1 MGSVRLDKLTEE
13 GVLPPSSSPLFAHH
27 TPPTYCPPIDA
38 RTMVLKD
45 ISPLSSLLFSSFFFF
60 SVLRRLASTLSSSSI
75 QSSSAG
81 RSSGLSESAVLGIV
95 LEGCVA
101 SFIVAALLMVVCL
114 AKPEESPETGKK
126 TAKREGSIK
135 KKPAAADDQ
144 EKDNKIMFFIGDSHA
159 FNLDDLLRASA
170 EVLGK
175 GTFGVTYKAALEDGA
190 IVVVKRLKDMHVRRR
205 EFEQQMEVGGRMKHE
220 NVAPLRAYY
229 CSKDEKLPI
238 YDHYSRGS
246 LYSNLH
252 DKGERRAPLDWESR
266 LQIGIGIAQGIAY
279 IHMQNG
285 GRYYHGNLKV
295 SQRFIGF
302 TGTSSCI

>member
-1 MGSVRLDKLTEE
+1 
-13 GVLPPSSSPLFAHH
+13 
-27 TPPTYCPPIDA
+27 
-38 RTMVLKD
+38 
-45 ISPLSSLLFSSFFFF
+45 
-60 SVLRRLASTLSSSSI
+60 
-75 QSSSAG
+75 
-81 RSSGLSESAVLGIV
+81 
-95 LEGCVA
+95 
-101 SFIVAALLMVVCL
+101 MVVCL

-279 IHMQNG
+279 IHMQNESPLQSTG
-285 GRYYHGNLKV
+285 GGETIHLVRWVQSVVREEWTAEFFDTQLLRYPNIEEEMVEMLRIGMACVKKKKV
-295 SQRFIGF
+295 I
-302 TGTSSCI
+302 